1 MSGQVGRLR
10 RTSDGCFG
18 HWAGLDSP
26 LVDDNGLG
34 LFLTALPAD
43 RSIAFAERAE
53 AAGFRSAWF
62 PEITF
67 ADSFGPATAA
77 ALRTS
82 RLAVGTGVVGV
93 WSRSAVTMAL
103 QAATLQQ
110 LSRGRLLLGLGVQ
123 ARGYV
128 EGWHGQRY
136 HRPVAA
142 MRDFVSIL
150 RAAFRGGLVNYQGE
164 VFSVRNFHLDMELP
178 QPPKI
183 YLAANGPRM
192 VELAGELADGM
203 VGWFQSLEYVRN
215 VTIPALRRGVER
227 SGRSMD
233 DFVATVGFPAVV
245 TRDDSGLELARGQV
259 VMYASALG
267 SSPAYLESARAAG
280 FGTEAEAIGERVRA
294 GDLRGALAEVSD
306 DMAASLLMAGSAERV
321 RDRIERYRAAG
332 LSGVHL
338 LPSPPGGFY
347 PLYED
352 HFPVESL
359 AQLPEFDPS
368 ALVKSFE
375 DAIELLGG

>member
-1 MSGQVGRLR
+1 M
-10 RTSDGCFG
+10 
-18 HWAGLDSP
+18 
-26 LVDDNGLG
+26 DDNGLG
-34 LFLTALPAD
+34 LFLTALPAE
-43 RSIAFAERAE
+43 RSIEFAGRAE
-53 AAGFRSAWF
+53 AAGFRSVWF

-77 ALRTS
+77 AGRTS
-82 RLAVGTGVVGV
+82 RVAIGTGVVGV

-110 LSRGRLLLGLGVQ
+110 LSGGRLLLGLGVQ

-136 HRPVAA
+136 EKPVTA

-150 RAAFRGGLVNYQGE
+150 RAAFQGGLVNYEGR

-203 VGWFQSLEYVRN
+203 VGWFQSLEYVRE
-215 VTIPALRRGVER
+215 VTIPALRRGAER
-227 SGRSMD
+227 SGRSLEGFD
-233 DFVATVGFPAVV
+233 ATVGFPAVV
-245 TRDDSGLELARGQV
+245 TRDDSGLELAKGQV
-259 VMYASALG
+259 MMYATALG

-294 GDLRGALAEVSD
+294 GDLQGALGEVTEE
-306 DMAASLLMAGSAERV
+306 MVASLVMAGSLERV
-321 RDRIERYRAAG
+321 RDRIERYRSAG
-332 LSGVHL
+332 LTGVHL

-352 HFPVESL
+352 HFPVGSL
-359 AQLPEFDPS
+359 AQLPEFDFP
-368 ALVKSFE
+368 ALLKSFD
-375 DAIELLGG
+375 DAIELLGAR

>member
-1 MSGQVGRLR
+1 M
-10 RTSDGCFG
+10 
-18 HWAGLDSP
+18 
-26 LVDDNGLG
+26 DDNGLG
-34 LFLTALPAD
+34 LFLTALPANL
-43 RSIAFAERAE
+43 SIDFAGRAE

-77 ALRTS
+77 ALRTN
-82 RLAVGTGVVGV
+82 RITVGTGVVGV

-110 LSRGRLLLGLGVQ
+110 LSEGRLLLGLGVQ

-128 EGWHGQRY
+128 EAWHGQRY
-136 HRPVAA
+136 HKPVSA

-150 RAAFRGGLVNYQGE
+150 KGAFAGGLVSHEGE

-178 QPPKI
+178 EPPKI

-203 VGWFQSLEYVRN
+203 VGWFQSLEYVRD
-215 VTIPALRRGVER
+215 VTIPALRRGAER
-227 SGRSMD
+227 SGRSLD
-233 DFVATVGFPAVV
+233 GFDATVGFPAVV
-245 TRDDSGLELARGQV
+245 TRDDSGLELAKGQV
-259 VMYASALG
+259 VMYSSALD

-280 FGTEAEAIGERVRA
+280 FGAEAEAIGERVRA
-294 GDLRGALAEVSD
+294 GDLHGALAEVSEE
-306 DMAASLLMAGSAERV
+306 MVGSLLMAGSVERV
-321 RDRIERYRAAG
+321 RERIERYRALG

-338 LPSPPGGFY
+338 LPSPPGGYY
-347 PLYED
+347 PLYEG

-359 AQLPEFDPS
+359 SQLPEFDFP

-375 DAIELLGG
+375 DAIELLGS